1 MRQNI
6 LMPIMIFMTRFYH
19 RFSFFF
25 RLNSGS
31 NSFFF
36 ILRPALFAM
45 AVLFVISCE
54 EGPTKLG
61 SDLLPSSDFVTI
73 GATDTLS
80 VWSYT
85 MYDNS
90 VPTNNPS
97 FAFVGSIFDPYFGTT
112 TTEFVSQIRA
122 GGPWTYGPV
131 TVDSVKLSL
140 NLLTVKGGS
149 AGVYH
154 YLRLSEIS
162 KQIFTDSLYYSDTQ
176 TDTTDFS
183 VTAQLPILQSDTI
196 NKVAISLPV
205 EFGEYLLRDTSKLFY
220 STTKPDFREWF
231 KGLYFRM
238 SDNNDPMIIAFSLLY
253 NSSSGA
259 YNNYFTIYMHD
270 TAFIGHRYV
279 FILDPVHPNARYNKF
294 YRDFSTADPDK
305 KIEHINDQTFRDT
318 LTYLQYLNGVYT
330 KIVFPGLDSLKK
342 KLSNGRFSINKAR
355 ISIPAYYDGD
365 RYTVLTV
372 PSALRL
378 RYTYADT
385 SGVKRDVPD
394 YYVDVDNKFFGGA
407 LNKLDSTYYFN
418 IPTYI
423 QNYLEDTDPEH
434 LPELEVFQGTNG
446 LNSVILRANGSKIP
460 VKFELTYTK
469 F

>member
-1 MRQNI
+1 
-6 LMPIMIFMTRFYH
+6 MTT
-19 RFSFFF
+19 
-25 RLNSGS
+25 
-31 NSFFF
+31 
-36 ILRPALFAM
+36 
-45 AVLFVISCE
+45 LFVISCE

-61 SDLLPSSDFVTI
+61 SELLPGNDFVTI
-73 GATDTLS
+73 GSTDTLS

-90 VPTNNPS
+90 VPTNDPS
-97 FAFVGSIFDPYFGTT
+97 VAFVGSIFDPYFGTT
-112 TTEFVSQIRA
+112 TAEFVSQIRA
-122 GGPWTYGPV
+122 GGEWTYGPV
-131 TVDSVKLSL
+131 TIDSVKL
-140 NLLTVKGGS
+140 NMRLLSVKGGS

-154 YLRLSEIS
+154 SLRLSEIS
-162 KQIFTDSLYYSDTQ
+162 DQIYIDTLYSSNTQ
-176 TDTTDFS
+176 TNTTGFS
-183 VTAQLPILQSDTI
+183 VVAQLPILRSDTI
-196 NKVAISLPV
+196 NNISVSLPA
-205 EFGEYLLRDTSKLFY
+205 EFGEYLLRDTAQLFY
-220 STTKPDFREWF
+220 STTKPDFRAWF
-231 KGLYFRM
+231 KGLYFQM
-238 SDNNDPMIIAFSLLY
+238 TDENDPLIVAFSLL
-253 NSSSGA
+253 SDFATSGT

-270 TAFIGHRYV
+270 TAFISRRYF
-279 FILDPVHPNARYNKF
+279 FILDPIHKNACYNKF

-305 KIEHINDQTFRDT
+305 KIEHINDMTFRDT

-342 KLSNGRFSINKAR
+342 KLAVGRFSINKAR
-355 ISIPAYYDGD
+355 ISIPVYYDGD

-378 RYTYADT
+378 RHTYADT

-394 YYVDVDNKFFGGA
+394 YYIDQDNKFFGGE

-423 QNYLEDTDPEH
+423 QNYLEDTDNEH
-434 LPELEVFQGTNG
+434 LPELEVYQGSSG